1 MEGNQ
6 FTISVIQ
13 AKRHRREVHV
23 LNLKDMEVLAPNWH
37 DAVAKYRKNGGTEKI
52 PKFDYTSYEPEIP
65 YYTMIIMENRK
76 KIKLLLDLED
86 DMIAAIKRMYP
97 QKVFLS

>member
-1 MEGNQ
+1 
-6 FTISVIQ
+6 
-13 AKRHRREVHV
+13 
-23 LNLKDMEVLAPNWH
+23 
-37 DAVAKYRKNGGTEKI
+37 
-52 PKFDYTSYEPEIP
+52 
-65 YYTMIIMENRK
+65 MIIMENRK